1 MSLKLRL
8 QYIVQYSPVPYIYRC
23 DFLTAPTGLVSVGT
37 VSLHLHN
44 WYEADTEC
52 CPMAFSEADVL
63 RSCPSVQEG
72 NLF

>member
-8 QYIVQYSPVPYIYRC
+8 QYIVQYSPVLYIYRC
-23 DFLTAPTGLVSVGT
+23 DFLTAPTGLVSV
-37 VSLHLHN
+37 SLHLHN

-52 CPMAFSEADVL
+52 CAMAFSEADVL